1 VARSMPAAPWVR
13 FRPTAQAGCLVAV
26 ATVLI
31 LAFESAPRET
41 RGVAG
46 RERTAALESYFSRCG
61 CPQPACVPCAF
72 APEPF
77 VPQATVPQAI
87 VQNPYVQ
94 RPCVQSPTVPSPY
107 VPAVYCPD
115 LAVPEPYVP
124 QLAIAEPY
132 VPQVNVWRTAP
143 DSCSRRRT
151 ESALTEHLLLAC
163 AAGARGGP
171 DGRRP
176 EGC

>member
-1 VARSMPAAPWVR
+1 MKAAPWGML
-13 FRPTAQAGCLVAV
+13 RPTALAWSLAAV
-26 ATVLI
+26 ATVLL
-31 LAFESAPRET
+31 LALESAPREM
-41 RGVAG
+41 RGVAEG
-46 RERTAALESYFSRCG
+46 ARPAALESYSEEFGCG

-72 APEPF
+72 SPQPF

-132 VPQVNVWRTAP
+132 VPQVKVWRTAP

>member
-1 VARSMPAAPWVR
+1 MPAAPRVR
-13 FRPTAQAGCLVAV
+13 SRPTAQAGCLAAV
-26 ATVLI
+26 ATLLLI
-31 LAFESAPRET
+31 ALESAPRET

-46 RERTAALESYFSRCG
+46 RERTAALESYSFHAGSYSFLAGCG

-77 VPQATVPQAI
+77 VPQATAPQAI
-87 VQNPYVQ
+87 VQNPNVQ

-132 VPQVNVWRTAP
+132 VPQVKVW
-143 DSCSRRRT
+143 
-151 ESALTEHLLLAC
+151 
-163 AAGARGGP
+163 
-171 DGRRP
+171 
-176 EGC
+176 